1 MQKRVFNAIGS
12 RDGSACVLLYGEI
25 GRWDDDIKAAD
36 IVAEL
41 MELEAQYSKIDVRI
55 NSLGG
60 DVYQGIA
67 IFNALRNSKA
77 NITLY
82 IDGVAASMG
91 SVIAASRK
99 PVLMSK
105 YARLMIHSVSG
116 GAWGNATE
124 MERTIEHIK
133 SLEGTL
139 ADIYAERTGKTI
151 EVIKEEYFDG
161 TDHWFTADEAL
172 ALGLIDGIYDAK
184 VENEPTENST
194 PEQVYNFTNKLILN
208 KDVDML
214 KENFMK
220 KPSFA
225 GCATDEQV
233 MAKVDH
239 YVAEAAKVDG
249 LTTENI
255 ELKAKLEK
263 YEDAAKE
270 AREAEITALLEA
282 AVKDGR
288 INEKQRA
295 TYQNLFGK
303 DFDST
308 KELLEGL
315 APAARALDDLGNPT
329 DEGTKSAWEARM
341 EEIRNKAN
349 K

>member
-1 MQKRVFNAIGS
+1 MQKRYFNAIGGK
-12 RDGSACVLLYGEI
+12 DGTACILLYGEI

-36 IVAEL
+36 IVGEL
-41 MELEAQYSKIDVRI
+41 LELESQYSKIDVRI
-55 NSLGG
+55 NSMGG
-60 DVYQGIA
+60 EVFQGIA

-124 MERTIEHIK
+124 MERTVGHIK

-139 ADIYAERTGKTI
+139 GDIYAERTGKT
-151 EVIKEEYFDG
+151 VDAIKEEYFDG

-184 VENEPTENST
+184 VDDEPAPSAT
-194 PEQVYNFTNKLILN
+194 PMDVYNFTNKLILN
-208 KDVDML
+208 KEVDML

-239 YVAEAAKVDG
+239 YVAEAGKVTN
-249 LTTENI
+249 LTSENA
-255 ELKAKLEK
+255 ELKAKLEV
-263 YEDAAKE
+263 YENAAKE
-270 AREAEITALLEA
+270 ARVAEVTGLLDA

-288 INEKQRA
+288 INEKQRP
-295 TYQNLFGK
+295 TYQNLFDK
-303 DFDST
+303 DFENT

-315 APAARALDDLGNPT
+315 RPAASVLEDLENKGDDVKSPW
-329 DEGTKSAWEARM
+329 DERVNEV
-341 EEIRNKAN
+341 RNQFK